1 MQPLEH
7 EHLYNINGT
16 GYSCI
21 NEQIYCGKKNVFQKL
36 ENIYD
41 SILMF

>member
-21 NEQIYCGKKNVFQKL
+21 NEQIYCGKK
-36 ENIYD
+36 
-41 SILMF
+41 MFFRNWKTFMIQN